1 MASDRGAQRTRVDR
15 RQVLVAGAAAAAAWL
30 AGCGTP
36 GGDGAPSPA
45 PPTPRTAGLWRV
57 GCDFTNPPFAD
68 IGDDGRPSG
77 RDVEM
82 TQLVAAHLGLTLE
95 WVRLP
100 FEELLPALEEGR
112 LDAVVATLGITP
124 ERAERVLF
132 SRPYFETTIAVVVR
146 RGAGEPRT
154 LADLAHGTVTAGAGT
169 TAERA
174 VLQRLG
180 AKVLFSGAKD
190 GASAAELLVSHRTD
204 GAALDEPNAVALV
217 RTRPE
222 DLRLLPEALARERYA
237 IAVGKRSWRTLARID
252 EALRALA
259 DAGELARLDTA
270 WGVAE
275 AARR

>member
-1 MASDRGAQRTRVDR
+1 MGSDRGAERARFDR
-15 RQVLVAGAAAAAAWL
+15 RQVLAAGAAVLAAWL
-30 AGCGTP
+30 GGCRVPGDAGDPPPTP
-36 GGDGAPSPA
+36 T
-45 PPTPRTAGLWRV
+45 TPRTAGLWRV
-57 GCDFTNPPFAD
+57 GCDFTNPPFAS

-82 TQLVAAHLGLTLE
+82 TQLVAAHLGLSLE

-112 LDAVVATLGITP
+112 IDAVVATLGITP

-146 RGAGEPRT
+146 RGVGEPRA

-180 AKVLFSGAKD
+180 DEVLFAGAKD
-190 GASAAELLVSHRTD
+190 GASAAELLVSNRTD
-204 GAALDEPNAVALV
+204 GVALDEPNAVALV
-217 RTRPE
+217 RSRPE
-222 DLRLLPEALARERYA
+222 ELRLLPEALARERYA

-252 EALRALA
+252 EALRALTE
-259 DAGELARLDTA
+259 AGELARLDAA

-275 AARR
+275 AVRR